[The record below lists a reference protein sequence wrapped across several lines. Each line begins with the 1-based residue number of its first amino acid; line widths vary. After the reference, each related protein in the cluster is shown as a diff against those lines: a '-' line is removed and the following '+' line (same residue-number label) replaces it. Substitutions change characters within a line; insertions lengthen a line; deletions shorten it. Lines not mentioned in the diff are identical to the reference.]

1 MKLKIMT
8 YNIAAGR
15 VYKDYTTENPKAP
28 VNINECIEVMKAEM
42 PDILG
47 LNEVDRLTNRSGNVD
62 QPRVIADALGYNYA
76 FSKSIP
82 LAPVECGE
90 YGNAIATR
98 FYAHEVTLHS
108 IPLPEEENMRPCRHY
123 EPRSVIHIS
132 LDVEGREVH
141 FLQTHF
147 GLTNEEQVE
156 CVKLICRLLDEIGDK
171 PVIFAGDLN
180 ATPENPIL
188 DPIRERLFDTGTLI
202 DAPYKTYPTHN
213 AESRFLKI
221 DYIFLSSHFK
231 PLSLRVPNANASDHY
246 PYVIEV
252 EF

>member
-15 VYKDYTTENPKAP
+15 VYKNYTVENPNAP
-28 VNINECIEVMKAEM
+28 VDINECIEVMKAEM

-62 QPRVIADALGYNYA
+62 QPRVIAEALGYNYA
-76 FSKSIP
+76 FSKSIS
-82 LAPVECGE
+82 LAPVERGE
-90 YGNAIATR
+90 YGNAMASR
-98 FYAHEVTLHS
+98 FYATEVSLHS
-108 IPLPEEENMRPCRHY
+108 IPLPEKEDMRAGVNY
-123 EPRSVIHIS
+123 EPRSVIRVC
-132 LDVEGREVH
+132 LDIEGREVH

-156 CVKLICRLLDEIGDK
+156 CVKLICELVDEIGDK
-171 PVIFAGDLN
+171 PIIFAGDLN

-202 DAPYKTYPTHN
+202 DAPYKTYPTHT
-213 AESRFLKI
+213 ADKRFLKI

-231 PLSLRVPNANASDHY
+231 TLSVRVPNANASDHY

-252 EF
+252 EI